1 MISLEQAI
9 MIAED
14 ELKRM
19 SKNIKDDEVLLS
31 RNSIK
36 YRKYGWVFHYNSKKY
51 YETGDYKFALLG
63 NHPMYV
69 DKETGSID
77 YIYINI
83 DSDQYVIDNYE
94 REKYGESS

>member
-9 MIAED
+9 STVED
-14 ELKRM
+14 ELKRI

-31 RNSIK
+31 RSSIK
-36 YRKYGWVFHYNSKKY
+36 TRKYGWVFFYNSRKY
-51 YETGDYKFALLG
+51 IETGAYEFALLG

-69 DKETGSID
+69 DKGTGSID
-77 YIYINI
+77 YIYIAI